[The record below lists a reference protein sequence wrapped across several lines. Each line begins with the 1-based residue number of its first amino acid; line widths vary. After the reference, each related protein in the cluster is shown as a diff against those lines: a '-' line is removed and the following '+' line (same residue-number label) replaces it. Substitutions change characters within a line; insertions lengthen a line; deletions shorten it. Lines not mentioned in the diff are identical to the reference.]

1 MYGKKE
7 RKKKNHKE
15 GEKKYRKEFSLER
28 VAFVS
33 LYDLRCLREPLP
45 SFPDSRPK
53 RRNTFVSKEPRGQ
66 RERELDPGLRKISSV
81 ERRVRAG
88 E

>member
-1 MYGKKE
+1 ME
-7 RKKKNHKE
+7 RKKEKKE
-15 GEKKYRKEFSLER
+15 SQRRRKKYRKEFSLER